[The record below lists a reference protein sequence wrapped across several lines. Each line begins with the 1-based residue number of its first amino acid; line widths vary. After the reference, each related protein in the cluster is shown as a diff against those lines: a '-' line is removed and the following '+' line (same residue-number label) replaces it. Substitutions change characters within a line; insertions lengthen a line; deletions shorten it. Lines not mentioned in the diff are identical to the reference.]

1 MSSADEPGGAGR
13 GHADPAPRPSASQPM
28 SQPVSAVEALSAVTD
43 PFLIGI
49 RHHSP
54 ALAAALPALLDAYR
68 PEVLLIELP
77 TEAGP
82 WLSWLAD
89 PQTQAPV
96 ALAGPVDGGASV
108 AFYPFADFSPE
119 LAALR
124 WARERGVEVVPCD
137 LPLADRSGEERQP
150 AAVPGDGPAG
160 PDFGAQPGPGADPGV
175 DPGSDP
181 GAGFGAALR
190 RTVTGR
196 AGEDLWDRQVEAR
209 APGATPEQIRRAALA
224 VGWALRQDAA
234 GSVSR
239 HDLAREAWMRG
250 TLRTVEGRRCAMLLG
265 AFHIPAILDPAVAAK
280 IATADQIKIE
290 QERVLAQAE
299 AQAAKLAAARPG
311 ATSARAATST
321 AAAVDAPARTKA
333 YSTAM
338 SLVTYTFALLDERS
352 GYPAGIRDP
361 HWQQSVYESHG
372 DPAAVEAA
380 AAAHLVEVCRAL
392 RSAGHPAGL
401 AEARQ
406 ALRFALDLAVL
417 RDLPAPA
424 RGELVEAVT
433 AVLGHG
439 ELLGRGR
446 AVAGA
451 LEHAMVGRR
460 RGRLAPGTPQSGL
473 RAHAQEVLAGLRLPG
488 PGDKRA
494 DLRLDPLRSA
504 LDRRREVALNRLAVC
519 GVPYGETSEQ
529 VAPGG
534 LATLTTK
541 WRVCWTP
548 STEAHLDLLTVNGV
562 TLAQAAAGVLRRI
575 QRQEQAEGGP
585 TVAQTLAGL
594 LAAAE
599 CGLPELAGSRLRE
612 IATVVLPT
620 GNLSEL
626 LGAADLLDRLRAGHV
641 PGLPDPA
648 VLFGAVAVAPEAASA
663 GSAPAGSEAEPEK
676 AAAESLDDKADQV
689 GSESEPSG
697 ALHPGGLDLAE
708 RIDAAALVRVAG
720 LAGSQDLADA
730 RALTAFAVRCA
741 AAGSQLRADSA
752 LRHLER
758 EGAPMISAAAG
769 ACRVVLGVAAAEVL
783 GTRLAGWVDT
793 ATHRAARSALRER
806 LTGLL
811 AAAGPLLSTGP
822 AVLDPLVHRVN
833 TLPDGEFLDRL
844 PALRGGF
851 SQTTPADR
859 DRILRQVEDGI
870 GASVGADVAAD
881 GLAPELLADAAWAD
895 AAGRAAL
902 ELAGFRSTLAELVVS
917 PSAMATRNATAG
929 GSGSST
935 LTNGPA
941 AEKDDR
947 VLIADSSRNVLIPA
961 DRWRLILARQQGECT
976 SPARR
981 YAQALDELY
990 GRGEG
995 GGEGADQGRG
1005 RSAKGGREAGYPS
1018 VREWSTD
1025 LEALF
1030 GKGIRE
1036 EVLAAAAGA
1045 GRLDAALELD
1055 PASVRPSVEL
1065 LRNVLALAGGLPESA
1080 LAKLRPLVA
1089 RLVSELAAQLA
1100 NRLRPA
1106 LTGLTSPLPTR
1117 RPGGRLDFDR
1127 TVRANLATARR
1138 GTDGSVRLLPEKPVF
1153 HSRVRRQSDWRLILV
1168 VDVSGSMESS
1178 VIWSALTAAVFAG
1191 VSAVSTHFLAFS
1203 TVVADFT
1210 DQIADPLSLLLEVR
1224 VGGGTH
1230 IAAGLAAA
1238 RELVTVPSKTLIVTI
1253 SDFEEGYPLAGLLGE
1268 VRRLAESGVTLLG
1281 CASLDDNGT
1290 PRYSIPIAQAV
1301 AGAGMP
1307 VAALSPLE
1315 LAGWVGERIR

>member
-1 MSSADEPGGAGR
+1 MSSAAEPGGAGA
-13 GHADPAPRPSASQPM
+13 GHADPAPPPATSQPM
-28 SQPVSAVEALSAVTD
+28 SQPVSAVEALAAATD

-137 LPLADRSGEERQP
+137 LPLADRSGDERQP
-150 AAVPGDGPAG
+150 AVVPGEGPAG
-160 PDFGAQPGPGADPGV
+160 PDAGARPAVDSDSGPDSGAD
-175 DPGSDP
+175 
-181 GAGFGAALR
+181 FGAALR

-209 APGATPEQIRRAALA
+209 APGATPEQIRRAGLA
-224 VGWALRQDAA
+224 VGWALRQDA
-234 GSVSR
+234 GSGVSR

-280 IATADQIKIE
+280 IATADQIKVE
-290 QERVLAQAE
+290 HERVLVQAE

-311 ATSARAATST
+311 AMPARAATS
-321 AAAVDAPARTKA
+321 AAAAPGGPARTKA

-361 HWQQSVYESHG
+361 HWQQSVYESQG

-392 RSAGHPAGL
+392 RAAGHPAGP

-494 DLRLDPLRSA
+494 ELRLDPLRSP

-519 GVPYGETSEQ
+519 AVPYGETSDQ

-575 QRQEQAEGGP
+575 QRQEQADGGP

-599 CGLPELAGSRLRE
+599 CGLPELAGTRLRE

-626 LGAADLLDRLRAGHV
+626 LGAAELLDRLRAGHV

-648 VLFGAVAVAPEAASA
+648 VLFGDVARAAASA
-663 GSAPAGSEAEPEK
+663 GAVPAGSEDGPET
-676 AAAESLDDKADQV
+676 AAADSLDDKADQT
-689 GSESEPSG
+689 GSEEYPAG

-769 ACRVVLGVAAAEVL
+769 ACRVVLGSAPAGEL
-783 GTRLAGWVDT
+783 GTRLAGWIDT
-793 ATHRAARSALRER
+793 ATHRAARSALRDR

-811 AAAGPLLSTGP
+811 AAAGPLLGTGP
-822 AVLDPLVHRVN
+822 AVLDPLVQRVN

-870 GASVGADVAAD
+870 GAGVGADVAVD
-881 GLAPELLADAAWAD
+881 GLDPELLADAAWAD

-902 ELAGFRSTLAELVVS
+902 ELAGFRSALAESAVS
-917 PSAMATRNATAG
+917 SEAVAAGTAITD
-929 GSGSST
+929 GSGSRI

-941 AEKDDR
+941 AEESGA
-947 VLIADSSRNVLIPA
+947 VSTGGLSLNVLVPA
-961 DRWRLILARQQGECT
+961 DRWRLILARRQDECT

-1005 RSAKGGREAGYPS
+1005 RSASGGREAGYPS
-1018 VREWSTD
+1018 VREWSAD
-1025 LEALF
+1025 LEVLF

-1045 GRLDAALELD
+1045 GRLDAALALD
-1055 PASVRPSVEL
+1055 PAGVRPSVEL

-1138 GTDGSVRLLPEKPVF
+1138 GADGSVRLLPERPVF

-1203 TVVADFT
+1203 TAVADFT

>member
-1 MSSADEPGGAGR
+1 LS
-13 GHADPAPRPSASQPM
+13 
-28 SQPVSAVEALSAVTD
+28 VEALAAETA
-43 PFLIGI
+43 PFFIGV

-54 ALAAALPALLDAYR
+54 ALAAAVPALLDAFQ

-77 TEAGP
+77 TEAAP

-96 ALAGPVDGGASV
+96 ALAGPIDGGAGV

-124 WARERGVEVVPCD
+124 WARDRGVEVVPCD
-137 LPLADRSGEERQP
+137 LPLADRGGSVGEIGPSGISGQP
-150 AAVPGDGPAG
+150 AEPDAGTDPNGQPGAGLSAG
-160 PDFGAQPGPGADPGV
+160 PD
-175 DPGSDP
+175 SDRFSTQSD
-181 GAGFGAALR
+181 FGAALQ

-209 APGATPEQIRRAALA
+209 APGASAEQIRRAALA

-234 GSVSR
+234 ASVSE

-250 TLRTVEGRRCAMLLG
+250 TLRTVDGRRTAMLLG
-265 AFHIPAILDPAVAAK
+265 SFHIPAILDPAVAAH
-280 IATADQIKIE
+280 ATPADRIHAE
-290 QERVLAQAE
+290 QSRVAEQAR
-299 AQAAKLAAARPG
+299 AAKLDVKRPGNGSSALLGSGSAARSE
-311 ATSARAATST
+311 A
-321 AAAVDAPARTKA
+321 
-333 YSTAM
+333 TAM

-361 HWQQSVYESHG
+361 HWQQSVYESQG
-372 DPAAVEAA
+372 DPATVEAS
-380 AAAHLVEVCRAL
+380 AAAHLVEICRAL
-392 RSAGHPAGL
+392 RATGHPAGP

-406 ALRFALDLAVL
+406 ALRFALDLAIL

-424 RGELVEAVT
+424 RGELVEAAT

-446 AVAGA
+446 AVAAA
-451 LEHAMVGRR
+451 LEHAMVGTR

-473 RAHAQEVLAGLRLPG
+473 RAHVQGLLAELRLPG

-494 DLRLDPLRSA
+494 DLRLDPLRSP
-504 LDRRREVALNRLAVC
+504 LDRRREVALNRLGAC
-519 GVPYGETSEQ
+519 RVPYAESSDQ
-529 VAPGG
+529 PAPGG
-534 LATLTTK
+534 LPMLTTK
-541 WRVCWTP
+541 WRVTWTP
-548 STEAHLDLLTVNGV
+548 STEAHLDLLAAHGV
-562 TLAQAAAGVLRRI
+562 TLAQAAAGVLRRAH
-575 QRQEQAEGGP
+575 REQQDNGGP
-585 TVAQTLAGL
+585 TVAETLAGL

-599 CGLPELAGSRLRE
+599 CGLPDLARIRLRE
-612 IATVVLPT
+612 IATVVLPIGT
-620 GNLSEL
+620 LEQL
-626 LGAADLLDRLRAGHV
+626 LNAAEILDRLQAGHI
-641 PGLPDPA
+641 PGLPEPA
-648 VLFGAVAVAPEAASA
+648 AVAE
-663 GSAPAGSEAEPEK
+663 
-676 AAAESLDDKADQV
+676 
-689 GSESEPSG
+689 
-697 ALHPGGLDLAE
+697 DLAD
-708 RIDAAALVRVAG
+708 RLDAAALARVAG
-720 LAGSQDLADA
+720 LAGSRDLADA
-730 RALTAFAVRCA
+730 RTLTAFAVRCA
-741 AAGSQLRADSA
+741 AAGSRLRADSA
-752 LRHLER
+752 LRHLEQN
-758 EGAPMISAAAG
+758 GAPMISAAAG
-769 ACRVVLGVAAAEVL
+769 ACRVVLGTAEPELL
-783 GTRLAGWVDT
+783 GTRLAGWIDT
-793 ATHRAARSALRER
+793 ATHPAARTALRDR

-811 AAAGPLLSTGP
+811 AAAGPLLNTGP
-822 AVLDPLVHRVN
+822 AVLEPLVHRIN
-833 TLPDGEFLDRL
+833 TLPDAGFLDRL

-851 SQTTPADR
+851 SQTAPADR
-859 DRILRQVEDGI
+859 DRILRQIEDGI
-870 GASVGADVAAD
+870 GADARTMMVDAPGGPD
-881 GLAPELLADAAWAD
+881 PELLADAAWAD
-895 AAGRAAL
+895 AAGREALMAAGL
-902 ELAGFRSTLAELVVS
+902 WISLPGKGIGASGASASGGDAEGLTDRPGMIEADKPTGTDNDTDNDFASLASLAFFT
-917 PSAMATRNATAG
+917 P
-929 GSGSST
+929 
-935 LTNGPA
+935 PA
-941 AEKDDR
+941 NI
-947 VLIADSSRNVLIPA
+947 LSPA
-961 DRWRLILARQQGECT
+961 DRWRLILARQQNEC
-976 SPARR
+976 SGGARR
-981 YAQALDELY
+981 YGQALDELY
-990 GRGEG
+990 GHGGSGEG
-995 GGEGADQGRG
+995 SDQGRT
-1005 RSAKGGREAGYPS
+1005 SAGGAGREAAYPS
-1018 VREWSTD
+1018 VREWSAE
-1025 LEALF
+1025 LESLF

-1055 PASVRPSVEL
+1055 PAAVRPSVEL
-1065 LRNVLALAGGLPESA
+1065 LRNILSLAGGLPESA

-1089 RLVSELAAQLA
+1089 RLVNELAAQLA

-1138 GTDGSVRLLPEKPVF
+1138 GADGTVTLIPERPVF

-1191 VSAVSTHFLAFS
+1191 VDAVTTHFLAFS

-1210 DQIADPLSLLLEVR
+1210 ERIADPLSLLLEVR

-1253 SDFEEGYPLAGLLGE
+1253 SDFEEGYPMAGLLGE

-1290 PRYSIPIAQAV
+1290 PRYSIPNAQAV